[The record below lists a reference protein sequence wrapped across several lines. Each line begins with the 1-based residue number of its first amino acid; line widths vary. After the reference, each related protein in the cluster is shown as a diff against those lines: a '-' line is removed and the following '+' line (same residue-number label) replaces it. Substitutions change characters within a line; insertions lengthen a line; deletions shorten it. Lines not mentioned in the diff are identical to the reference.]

1 MAERSER
8 GRGEAQP
15 SDQASIG
22 RYLSAQRQLRGI
34 SLDDL
39 SARTKIPRRNLERLE
54 SGAFDGQLDGFVRGF
69 VRTVAEALGLD
80 PREAV
85 MRIVAEPAGG
95 DEDWHWRRR
104 VRAGVAGA
112 VLAGLLLLL
121 LGLGL
126 RMATRWIVEPA
137 GGPPAHVF
145 RRDAVRSLAE
155 HERGADAD
163 AESRE
168 RDRGDADAEPAER

>member
-1 MAERSER
+1 VAEQS
-8 GRGEAQP
+8 GRGGEAEG
-15 SDQASIG
+15 SADRHSIG
-22 RYLSAQRQLRGI
+22 RYLSSQRQLRGI

-39 SARTKIPRRNLERLE
+39 AARTKIPRRNLERLE

-85 MRIVAEPAGG
+85 MRIVAEPSGG
-95 DEDWHWRRR
+95 DEDWLWRRR
-104 VRAGVAGA
+104 VRAGVLGV
-112 VLAGLLLLL
+112 VLAGLLLLV
-121 LGLGL
+121 LGIGL

-137 GGPPAHVF
+137 GGPPDHVF

-155 HERGADAD
+155 QARGAA
-163 AESRE
+163 
-168 RDRGDADAEPAER
+168 AEPRETEERAADSEAAGR

>member
-1 MAERSER
+1 VAERSER
-8 GRGEAQP
+8 GRSGADAP
-15 SDQASIG
+15 SDRQSIG
-22 RYLSAQRQLRGI
+22 RYLAAQRELRGI

-39 SARTKIPRRNLERLE
+39 AARTKIPRRNLERLE

-85 MRIVAEPAGG
+85 MRIVSEPDAG
-95 DEDWHWRRR
+95 DEEWLWRRR
-104 VRAGVAGA
+104 VSAGVIGV
-112 VLAGLLLLL
+112 VLAGLLLVA

-126 RMATRWIVEPA
+126 RMATRWIVEPT
-137 GGPPAHVF
+137 GGPPDHVF

-155 HERGADAD
+155 HEREA
-163 AESRE
+163 R
-168 RDRGDADAEPAER
+168 AEPMER